1 MFLMGSALCIVVCV
15 VCADVEDSEEHYW
28 SARLAP
34 LLHQTGCVQHDSTL
48 NFALAAQ
55 EKSIE
60 SLIQTSLLS
69 LANAKSPLCSL
80 VLFSLPS
87 PFKTGSERRTYN
99 YDVRQSLHQ
108 TSTRAAANSIKTALS
123 SLSASWR
130 CLRSARRS
138 LSASWRRLRS
148 TLAGR
153 DWTNRGLKWIAKT
166 VSGICAGGLVGSV
179 PLYNN
184 STRSCSF

>member
-60 SLIQTSLLS
+60 SLIQTSLLVS
-69 LANAKSPLCSL
+69 CKRKIATLLACL
-80 VLFSLPS
+80 VFATLSIQD
-87 PFKTGSERRTYN
+87 R
-99 YDVRQSLHQ
+99 VRKAHL
-108 TSTRAAANSIKTALS
+108 
-123 SLSASWR
+123 
-130 CLRSARRS
+130 
-138 LSASWRRLRS
+138 
-148 TLAGR
+148 
-153 DWTNRGLKWIAKT
+153 
-166 VSGICAGGLVGSV
+166 
-179 PLYNN
+179 
-184 STRSCSF
+184 